1 MSDDVITDDFD
12 VEVFLDLLHWSW
24 EDAYN
29 GTREIERPVS
39 PFSQPV
45 STISEP
51 DAPQTEPQISQPDR
65 ESYGEQSLSVDSQV
79 CSSHKDLGPLDMD
92 ESFATRRSATP
103 PASPSSCSLSSG
115 QSSPSTVT
123 HDDSPRPLSS
133 NLKRSAGSETD
144 APVPKR
150 LRRQIRNGLMSVTDA
165 QLNSTAESPKN
176 RKISCD
182 QGLAPFRHDHDSH
195 NSSIAD
201 RLGEESDG
209 SCSEDSSERRENP
222 PATEPNV
229 PWKKYR

>member
-12 VEVFLDLLHWSW
+12 VEVFLNLLHWSW

-39 PFSQPV
+39 PFSRPV
-45 STISEP
+45 HTTSEP
-51 DAPQTEPQISQPDR
+51 DTPQTEPGMSQPER
-65 ESYGEQSLSVDSQV
+65 ESSEEERLSIDSQV
-79 CSSHKDLGPLDMD
+79 SSSSEDLGPLDRD
-92 ESFATRRSATP
+92 ESFATRRSDTP
-103 PASPSSCSLSSG
+103 PPSPTSCSSSSE
-115 QSSPSTVT
+115 QSSPSTIS
-123 HDDSPRPLSS
+123 HDISPRAQPLS
-133 NLKRSAGSETD
+133 LKRSASSETD

-150 LRRQIRNGLMSVTDA
+150 IRRQIRNGLMSVTDA
-165 QLNSTAESPKN
+165 QLNSTAEPPKD
-176 RKISCD
+176 RKGSCD

-209 SCSEDSSERRENP
+209 SCSDDSSERSENP
-222 PATEPNV
+222 PAPEPNV

>member
-45 STISEP
+45 RTISEP
-51 DAPQTEPQISQPDR
+51 DGPPTEPGLSQPER
-65 ESYGEQSLSVDSQV
+65 EGSEEERLSIDSQV
-79 CSSHKDLGPLDMD
+79 SSSSEDLGPLDRD
-92 ESFATRRSATP
+92 DSLGTIRHAVSSPDSGSF
-103 PASPSSCSLSSG
+103 SSG

-123 HDDSPRPLSS
+123 HTDSPRPKSS
-133 NLKRSAGSETD
+133 KLKRSASSDTD

-150 LRRQIRNGLMSVTDA
+150 ICRQIRNGLMSVTDT
-165 QLNSTAESPKN
+165 QLNSTAEPPNN

-182 QGLAPFRHDHDSH
+182 QGLAPFRDDHDSH
-195 NSSIAD
+195 DSSIAD
-201 RLGEESDG
+201 RLGEESDV
-209 SCSEDSSERRENP
+209 SCSDDSRERRENS
-222 PATEPNV
+222 PAPEPNV